1 MNKDAGII
9 FLGNICPTR
18 TRKNPNQGRVYSPE
32 GIAPCLNTAG
42 GGNLEP
48 MILVRT
54 NTKLGYDIAEL
65 GDSINL
71 EYPNSTTRRG
81 RVGKQVAQTITTSPQ
96 IGAVVG
102 GEVKDV
108 SEPINPMPDGTCR
121 TLKSQYYKTSKANFE
136 RCTTFGATGVKEGL
150 AIRKLTPKEC
160 FRLMGFDDT
169 DVDKLTANGISNTQL
184 YKMAGNSIVVTVLE
198 HLFRQIYGNQQ
209 IDSLKKRSLDI
220 LNNI

>member
-1 MNKDAGII
+1 
-9 FLGNICPTR
+9 
-18 TRKNPNQGRVYSPE
+18 
-32 GIAPCLNTAG
+32 
-42 GGNLEP
+42 

-96 IGAVVG
+96 IGAVIG

-136 RCTTFGATGVKEGL
+136 RSTTFGATGVKDGL